1 MKKSVK
7 AIANVIAVFM
17 VFSILLGLV
26 GCISPQQ
33 TGNKTGGGR
42 IDATGAWGDAV
53 SDFERNGLKGVWISY
68 IELQGVDF
76 STRDSFT
83 ADMSEM
89 FTNAKNMGLNTVI
102 VHARSFGDAFYK
114 SSFFPYSHIMTGTQG
129 ADPGYDPLEI
139 MVKLAHDTGLRIE
152 AWINPYRVK
161 LYNHPQRLSADN
173 PAQNTALTVTTDSGI
188 FYNPALQEVR
198 DLVTEGVVE
207 IVKNYD
213 VDGIHFDDYFYPSTE
228 EYIDRQ
234 QYARYSGGMSL
245 ADWRRENVNMLV
257 RQVYAAIKQEN
268 PDITFGI
275 SPQGNDDNNYTMQY
289 SDVALWLREEGY
301 CDYIMPQLYWGFDY
315 RTKGG
320 SDRYAFKTLSYNWS
334 QYEKRNNVKL
344 FIGMGAYR
352 IGDGDGGYNDQSEW
366 SAGNNLAKMIQVIK
380 ANPDLDGW
388 ALYSYN
394 SLYGPG
400 DYPQLQQA
408 EISAITREN
417 NG

>member
-7 AIANVIAVFM
+7 AIANVIAIFM
-17 VFSILLGLV
+17 VFSVLVGLV

-33 TGNKTGGGR
+33 AGSETGGGR

-53 SDFERNGLKGVWISY
+53 SDFERSGLKGVWISY
-68 IELQGVDF
+68 IELQNVDF
-76 STRDSFT
+76 STRESFT
-83 ADMSEM
+83 AHISEM

-102 VHARSFGDAFYK
+102 VHTRSFGDAFYK

-161 LYNHPQRLSADN
+161 LHNHPQRLSAGN

-198 DLVTEGVVE
+198 DLVTAGVVE

-234 QYARYSGGMSL
+234 QYARYSGDMSL

-334 QYEKRNNVKL
+334 QYEKRDDVKL

-352 IGDGDGGYNDQSEW
+352 IGAGDGGYNDQSEW
-366 SAGNNLAKMIQVIK
+366 SSGSNLAKMIQVIK

-394 SLYGPG
+394 SLYGTS
-400 DYPQLQQA
+400 DHPQLQQA

>member
-7 AIANVIAVFM
+7 AITNVIAVFM
-17 VFSILLGLV
+17 VFSVLMGLV

-42 IDATGAWGDAV
+42 IDAGGASGDAV

-68 IELQGVDF
+68 IEFQNVDF

-83 ADMSEM
+83 ADMSEI
-89 FTNAKNMGLNTVI
+89 FTNVKNMGLNTVI

-152 AWINPYRVK
+152 AWIHPYRVK

-234 QYARYSGGMSL
+234 QYARYSGDMSL

-289 SDVALWLREEGY
+289 SDVGLWLKEEGY

-320 SDRYAFKTLSYNWS
+320 SDRFAFKTLSYNWS
-334 QYEKRNNVKL
+334 QYEKRDNVKL

-352 IGDGDGGYNDQSEW
+352 IGAGDGGYNDQSEW
-366 SAGNNLAKMIQVIK
+366 SCGSNLAKMIQVVK

-400 DYPQLQQA
+400 EYPQLQQA
-408 EISAITREN
+408 EISAISREN

>member
-7 AIANVIAVFM
+7 AITNVIAIFM
-17 VFSILLGLV
+17 VFSVLLGLV
-26 GCISPQQ
+26 GCILPQQ
-33 TGNKTGGGR
+33 TDGKTGGGR
-42 IDATGAWGDAV
+42 IDASGAWGDAV

-68 IELQGVDF
+68 IELQNVDF

-83 ADMSEM
+83 ADMGEM

-102 VHARSFGDAFYK
+102 VHTRSFGDAFYK

-173 PAQNTALTVTTDSGI
+173 PAQNSALTVTTDSGI

-198 DLVTEGVVE
+198 DLVTEGVME

-234 QYARYSGGMSL
+234 QYARYSGNMSL

-334 QYEKRNNVKL
+334 QYEKRDNVKL

-352 IGDGDGGYNDQSEW
+352 IGAGDGGYNDQSEW
-366 SAGNNLAKMIQVIK
+366 SSGSNLAKMIQVVK

-394 SLYGPG
+394 SLYGASE
-400 DYPQLQQA
+400 YPQLQQA

>member
-7 AIANVIAVFM
+7 AVANVIAIFV
-17 VFSILLGLV
+17 VFSMLLGMV

-33 TGNKTGGGR
+33 TADGNGGSS

-53 SDFERNGLKGVWISY
+53 SDFQRNGLKGVWISY
-68 IELQGVDF
+68 IEFQGVDF
-76 STRDSFT
+76 STEENFT
-83 ADMSEM
+83 ADITEM

-114 SSFFPYSHIMTGTQG
+114 SVYFPYSHIITGTQG
-129 ADPGYDPLEI
+129 MDPGYDPLEI
-139 MVKLAHDTGLRIE
+139 MVKTAHDTGLRIE
-152 AWINPYRVK
+152 AWVNPYRVK

-173 PAQNTALTVTTDSGI
+173 PAQNTALTITTDSGI
-188 FYNPALQEVR
+188 YYNPALQEVR

-213 VDGIHFDDYFYPSTE
+213 VDGIHFDDYFYPSTDE
-228 EYIDRQ
+228 TIDTAN
-234 QYARYSGGMSL
+234 YAAYTGSLSL
-245 ADWRRENVNMLV
+245 ADWRRENVNRLI
-257 RQVYAAIKQEN
+257 RQVYAAIKQVNE
-268 PDITFGI
+268 DVTFGI
-275 SPQGNDDNNYTMQY
+275 SPQGNDDNNYSMQY

-334 QYEKRNNVKL
+334 QYEKHDNVKL
-344 FIGMGAYR
+344 FIGLGAYR
-352 IGDGDGGYNDQSEW
+352 IGNGDGGYNDQNEW
-366 SAGNNLAKMIQVIK
+366 SCGNNLAKMIQVIK
-380 ANPDLDGW
+380 ANPNLDGW

-394 SLYGPG
+394 SLYGNS

-408 EISAITREN
+408 EISAITQEN

>member
-7 AIANVIAVFM
+7 AVASVIAIFV
-17 VFSILLGLV
+17 VFSVMLAMV
-26 GCISPQQ
+26 GCISPRQ
-33 TGNKTGGGR
+33 TDGGGKN

-53 SDFERNGLKGVWISY
+53 SDFEKNGMKGVWISY
-68 IELQGVDF
+68 IEFQNVDF
-76 STRDSFT
+76 STEEAFT
-83 ADMSEM
+83 ADITEM
-89 FTNAKNMGLNTVI
+89 FSNAKNMGLNTVM

-114 SSFFPYSHIMTGTQG
+114 SSLFPYSHIMTGTQG

-139 MVKLAHDTGLRIE
+139 MVKTAHDIGLRIE

-161 LYNHPQRLSADN
+161 LYSHPQQLSADN

-207 IVKNYD
+207 IVQNYD
-213 VDGIHFDDYFYPSTE
+213 VDGIHFDDYFYPSMD
-228 EYIDRQ
+228 EYIDRA
-234 QYARYSGGMSL
+234 QYALYSGNLSL
-245 ADWRRENVNMLV
+245 ADWRRENVNMLI

-268 PDITFGI
+268 PDVTFGI

-289 SDVALWLREEGY
+289 SDVGLWLREEGY

-320 SDRYAFKTLSYNWS
+320 SDRFAFKTLSYNWS
-334 QYEKRNNVKL
+334 QYAKADGVKL

-352 IGDGDGGYNDQSEW
+352 IGNGDGGYNDQSEW
-366 SAGNNLAKMIQVIK
+366 SCGNNLAKMIQVVK
-380 ANPDLDGW
+380 ANPQLDGW

-394 SLYGPG
+394 SLYG
-400 DYPQLQQA
+400 DSEYPQLQQA
-408 EISAITREN
+408 EISAITQESN
-417 NG
+417 S

>member
-7 AIANVIAVFM
+7 AIANVVAVFIVVSVLM
-17 VFSILLGLV
+17 GMV
-26 GCISPQQ
+26 GCIAPQQ
-33 TGNKTGGGR
+33 AANPLAGGR
-42 IDATGAWGDAV
+42 TDATGAWKDAV
-53 SDFERNGLKGVWISY
+53 SDFEKNGMKGVWISY
-68 IELQGVDF
+68 IEFQGVDF
-76 STRDSFT
+76 STEESFT
-83 ADMSEM
+83 ADMREM
-89 FTNAKNMGLNTVI
+89 FANAKNMGLNTVI

-114 SSFFPYSHIMTGTQG
+114 SSIFPYSHIITGTQG

-139 MVKLAHDTGLRIE
+139 MVNLAHDTGLRIE

-161 LYNHPQRLSADN
+161 LYNHPQRLSRDN
-173 PAQNTALTVTTDSGI
+173 PAGNTALTVTTDSGI

-198 DLVTEGVVE
+198 DLVCEGVVE
-207 IVKNYD
+207 IVKNYA
-213 VDGIHFDDYFYPSTE
+213 VDGIHFDDYFYPAMD
-228 EYIDRQ
+228 EYIDRT
-234 QYARYSGGMSL
+234 QYEQYTGSLSL

-268 PDITFGI
+268 PDVSFGI
-275 SPQGNDDNNYTMQY
+275 SPQGNDDNNYQMQY
-289 SDVALWLREEGY
+289 SDVALWLGEEGY

-320 SDRYAFKTLSYNWS
+320 SDKYAFKTLSYGWS
-334 QYEKRNNVKL
+334 QYKKRDNVKL

-352 IGDGDGGYNDQSEW
+352 IGAGDGGYNDQSEW
-366 SAGNNLAKMIQVIK
+366 SSGSNLAKMIQVVK

-394 SLYGPG
+394 SLFGQS
-400 DYPQLQQA
+400 DCPQLQKA
-408 EISAITREN
+408 EISAITAEN